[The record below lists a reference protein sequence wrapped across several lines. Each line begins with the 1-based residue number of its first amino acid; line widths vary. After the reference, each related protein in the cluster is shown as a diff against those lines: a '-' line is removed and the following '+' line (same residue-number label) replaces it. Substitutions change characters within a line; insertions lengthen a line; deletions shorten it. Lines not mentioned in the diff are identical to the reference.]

1 MKTIAK
7 YVAFILA
14 ALASLYVCINGG
26 EYTAIVGLLVC
37 VGITAIATAAIA
49 FCLAREIFREIV
61 KPLCAAIRRAF

>member
-26 EYTAIVGLLVC
+26 EYTAIIALLAC
-37 VGITAIATAAIA
+37 VAITAIAGALIAAA
-49 FCLAREIFREIV
+49 LVREIYREII
-61 KPLCAAIRRAF
+61 KPVFVAIRRFI